1 MINYARERL
10 REMAKLSERIT
21 HWIGST
27 SSIFWH
33 TIFFIAIFGLIYLE
47 IPLSNILLILT
58 TAVSLEA
65 IYLAI
70 FIQMTVNRHTADIED
85 IQEDVQE
92 LGEGVD
98 EISSE
103 VEDLGENIEGISED
117 IKEGEEDEEEELRK
131 DKNREV
137 TFEKLENSMQK
148 ILADL
153 ETLKNGV
160 RK

>member
-10 REMAKLSERIT
+10 RNISKFSEKIT
-21 HWIGST
+21 YWIGSV
-27 SSIFWH
+27 SSIFLH
-33 TIFFIAIFGLIYLE
+33 TLVFIGIFSLQYFGV
-47 IPLSNILLILT
+47 PFVNMMVILN

-92 LGEGVD
+92 LGEGV
-98 EISSE
+98 EE
-103 VEDLGENIEGISED
+103 LGEEVGDIGEDIEGITED
-117 IKEGEEDEEEELRK
+117 IQEKEEEEGDEERSQ
-131 DKNREV
+131 EV
-137 TFEKLENSMQK
+137 TFEKLEGSMQK
-148 ILADL
+148 ILADI
-153 ETLKNGV
+153 ETLKNEI